1 MAISAGGMWAAD
13 DRRDLIRAS
22 DYPTSGAWLVTVEGV
37 TVGSVQPTYSSARA
51 KRWTARHATSIE
63 ASVPWHVVC
72 AWSWRRASQA
82 VTVRWGGDG
91 GRAAWR
97 CAGRGGG
104 SWVRVAG
111 AEAGDQRAERDLGF
125 DSGQRCAVAEVDA
138 AAEAEV
144 LVVWAGGVVGSNR
157 SGSRN
162 RLGSR
167 LPEASTSTSP
177 SFRARVILV
186 DVPAGHRLF

>member
-51 KRWTARHATSIE
+51 KRWTARHATSIG

-104 SWVRVAG
+104 SWVRVAVPRRGISAPSAIWVSIRASG
-111 AEAGDQRAERDLGF
+111 A
-125 DSGQRCAVAEVDA
+125 
-138 AAEAEV
+138 
-144 LVVWAGGVVGSNR
+144 
-157 SGSRN
+157 
-162 RLGSR
+162 
-167 LPEASTSTSP
+167 P
-177 SFRARVILV
+177 
-186 DVPAGHRLF
+186 